1 MKIIKPDV
9 FVNFEGRTGDD
20 ILRKIEK
27 CGRICYR
34 SEPTGDP
41 GDFVRRLIA
50 RGHES
55 VLEHVSVTA
64 YITCDRGVTHELVR
78 HRVASYS
85 QESTRYCNYCN
96 GKFGCEIAVIEP
108 LYLKPG
114 SRAWDLWEEACEY
127 AEYKYM
133 AMRDRGCT
141 PQEARAVLPNSTA
154 AKIAMTANLREWR
167 HILKLRTSKAAHP
180 QMQEIAN
187 MILSQMKEHVPVVF
201 DDVKEAEQHGS
212 N

>member
-1 MKIIKPDV
+1 MEIIKPEV
-9 FVNFEGRTGDD
+9 FVDFEGRTGDD

-85 QESTRYCNYCN
+85 QESTRYCNYGN
-96 GKFGCEIAVIEP
+96 GKFANEITVIKP
-108 LYLKPG
+108 LYLTPG
-114 SRAWDLWEEACEY
+114 SPAWGEWEDACRYSECC
-127 AEYKYM
+127 YM
-133 AMRDRGCT
+133 RLLACGRT

-180 QMQEIAN
+180 QMREIAN

-201 DDVKEAEQHGS
+201 DDIKEAEQHGS